1 MSQEIDK
8 RVVEMQFDNKQFEKN
23 VQTSLG
29 TIEKLKMALNFDGAK
44 GLDSITQ
51 AAKKMDLSNIKSQ
64 TERVQVSFSALQVA
78 GMTMVSELTKSFMN
92 FGKNL
97 WNMSFGQ
104 IKSGG
109 MGRALKIE
117 QADFKMKALVDKM
130 DRFKDD
136 SAAATQYIKEMGEA
150 IDWAVT
156 GTAYGYDSAA
166 SVAAQLMASGHDD
179 VEQMRKD
186 LRAVAGAAAMT
197 GRSYDDMG
205 RIFAAVAGQGRMM
218 GDQLL
223 QFSAGGINAAAT
235 IADYL
240 GKSEKEVREMVSKGM
255 IDFQTFSDA
264 MYDAYGEAAG
274 KADETYAGVLSNVK
288 AQLSRLG
295 QRFAQPYIKNMIP
308 FLQQVKASIK
318 QISATLAP
326 IAERWDKL
334 FGKITTWGAKVLK
347 SINYQ
352 KFTVVFRGIEN
363 LVWGVVIVLHTLKE
377 AFEEVFPPKTANEI
391 MEAAYAFERFTE
403 NILPTKEAV
412 AGLRGVFTALLAPFK
427 IVLKLFSTLSKY
439 IQPVIVAVLKIVYAF
454 VSVFEILEPLALGLL
469 DFIDRMG
476 ILEGVINFVTT
487 AMIYCAVALRVLVE
501 LFVEFVKKVA
511 YSERLQRIADTLK
524 NMGYVIATYLVRA
537 LTYVLE
543 IIDGIFTR
551 LNNAS
556 SGTTFFDQMIN
567 NATLLW
573 NVVVSLGESFAYWLN
588 TADSAQGMNA
598 IVSFFKEL
606 GKLIGNFFTGKDVS
620 QNINGMA
627 DALGN
632 LRERIKEMWEQFKVA
647 WDGINKGEI
656 IMMLFAVTILAIS
669 MALKHLI
676 DNVSTFVIKMTDIPG
691 ILKDIR
697 KAIQNIGNFAG
708 PAQTILA
715 FSLAV
720 AVITNALVT
729 LSNISDQDALKRS
742 AIILG
747 SLGAGMLA
755 FVLALEIF
763 SKKINRGTEEVID
776 RSALNL
782 LAITGSMVA
791 LVLSLKILAEL
802 KTSTEDMVRSIGAI
816 IVLMGS
822 LILAMKLL
830 TKFVPE
836 IKGGSIAFL
845 TFAAGTLILVK
856 AIQIL
861 DKIPLEHI
869 TESLSGLAT
878 VLIGFG
884 FAVGLAGK
892 ASGWASL
899 AIMAF
904 TTSLVVLMG
913 LFLILAY
920 IPYDII
926 ANAVEKAKAIF
937 EAFIPL
943 IMTVGIATKLA
954 GKGKLGGNLWAV
966 ILSLTAFFG
975 VFIAF
980 TKLISNADAWD
991 AIAVMTVY
999 ISIISVFLA
1008 VLVFIESKISEAAR
1022 NSREVLRNANQAE
1035 ATFAGLSK
1043 VLIAIGIAMLSIGLA
1058 AKLMEKVPQE
1068 TLRSIGWY
1076 LTAILVTIAGMEA
1089 MFLYANGSNKSKAG
1103 IFNLLS
1109 IISGIGLIIGALVAL
1124 QWADE
1129 TKLVIAATAISICM
1143 LSLAMMIAAI
1153 SGIKEVTVN
1162 KAVKSI
1168 PMISVLVLSLGGL
1181 AVAIAYSMVIMRS
1194 AFENLDS
1201 TTTNNMLYAMGAG
1214 LMGLVALLTVL
1225 LLFVHVTKRYFKSTD
1240 LLAVSGAMLLMSSVY
1255 AVIGASMLIMRKAF
1269 KGTSANATAAMLIHS
1284 LVLFAALTG
1293 AMIALGIL
1301 GSTLE
1306 SPTDLLKIS
1315 ASMVAMGAVFS
1326 EIGAAFLILKQAFDQ
1341 VPIATMDKMFADLAL
1356 LFLGMMAAL
1365 ILLGLLST
1373 KIKAIDYIL
1382 IGAAMNL
1389 LALSII
1395 EIAGA
1400 FAILKHSGASPD
1412 EITAYAIAFGI
1423 FLAATAAISAVLGYF
1438 APAAI
1443 GLIALGTAFLFIGNA
1458 VKNIGTGILDV
1469 ANAVQILGSVSS
1481 EEMDQFIENTKTF
1494 FSRFDEIADALNKG
1508 FPAMEAAIR
1517 MHLIDLGLLIGEFIG
1532 LITAAGI
1539 AAFVQALYENID
1551 VILKGIALI
1560 LGVIVDWLQ
1569 LPETQELIYNAFKVL
1584 ADSAISALDGL
1595 LETLTGIP
1603 NLIRD
1608 IIGAA
1613 EGSTNGEDLIAG
1625 ARQAYEEW
1633 FKDKNYGDYDKW
1645 KSTYKTV
1652 MEELAEYSKI
1662 PFNEMTTKQQEAYK
1676 ELVQWSDKLQ
1686 QEAVTN
1692 NFFLDLPEVFNST
1705 DDKVTRSY
1713 MRMFREVYQL
1723 LGENDDAFDNYLTSL
1738 YAYGDEL
1745 NRIPDDFAYGRIYDS
1760 IKNGDLFWDK
1770 EFDNIKEF
1778 DNRTDEA
1785 QQKIQQMLDAFYNY
1799 DAVGKANLALEYDL
1813 DYLDNYLK
1821 TISNDYKDVET
1832 LHNIIGGFKYD
1843 AQWDM
1848 LSKSIEDQLN
1858 KDIQES
1864 KYTIEEAELALEK
1877 FHLSGTYDVDDLG
1890 IHFRRA
1896 AENAESIGYSFEK
1909 SVGESIEDTTTRSE
1923 KSLDNFVN
1931 STSTL
1936 ADRMAEP
1943 FNKANE
1949 AYAGVGLYIE
1959 RHPVR
1964 PRVDAAGLHLLN
1976 SEVQLTNAKLKGLTK
1991 NSTTTAM
1998 YGLSTMK
2005 GLGKAAVIAKGD
2017 ISSVNGK
2024 IDDTADSTDDA
2035 TKAVDDF
2042 NNAADYLTSKKSEV
2056 LDYFNTWING
2066 ARQVSPALDKA
2077 LSSVDQ
2083 YLGKVNDSNQS
2094 AWTSDQWREYG
2105 MEDVRKDLANG
2116 QWYYA
2121 HRYEVEGYKDI
2132 EAYVNA
2138 KSHYGKDVGY
2148 NIMGWL
2154 EEQAEKAKESVKDY
2168 LPNVDDLTGSLDNLS
2183 DSASDAADETDK
2195 LGDSIKSTL
2204 DVFTEFN
2211 DEAKISSRE
2220 IFKNFES
2227 QIDGIKKWQSELEV
2241 LATRGMNQN
2250 FLKELA
2256 DEGPA
2261 AYDKIHAFYTMSS
2274 NELALFNRMYA
2285 EKLVLQDDT
2294 ADHIR
2299 QSFVDAGIMLQD
2311 EADVMAKSIGD
2322 RYDAAV
2328 LKAQAE
2334 AASKKNG
2341 QMTAATKK
2349 RLAQM
2354 YAEIEKYQAD
2364 TEFIEKWYDSNAAIG
2379 ETAGEAIATT
2389 AEETLNN
2396 TIIGTAAYKEAGK
2409 EMVELIGEGI
2419 ISASPDIIKGMEDLG
2434 KASMETLRA
2443 SLEFEKVLEPIN
2455 QFRSSVYEQ
2464 VESSLKLFDEVKQK
2478 TEKEEK
2484 ESQISATQMLYNMA
2498 ENTKKI
2504 GRWATNLKTLAAKG
2518 MSEGLLDELRK
2529 LGPEGADKVD
2539 AFMRMTSDQLKKA
2552 NSLYDSSTNLAG
2564 YVSDKL
2570 TSTYAE
2576 QGFAMSLGLKK
2587 GINEGKNDILAQM
2600 YEIGLESSE
2609 GFKNGIDPDAAK
2621 QAMELLGSNTLAK
2634 LCQVLDINS
2643 PSRETYAIGVN
2654 TVLGLK
2660 NGIEDPEAVG
2670 ELMNAIADFGLKIK
2684 QAYKENTGDKYLN
2697 HPDILSEDAYEPV
2710 IRPLVDMSGVEA
2722 GINSFFANR
2731 QFSLSGTISN
2741 AMAAQNKGPSA
2752 DAIMITTAVKELG
2765 SRVDR
2770 LNNSVNELRQGQAE
2784 TRNAIRGIDI
2794 RLDTG
2799 ALVGGIVNQMDSA
2812 LGSKAVRVKRR
2823 KG

>member
-1 MSQEIDK
+1 MSVEIDK
-8 RVVEMQFDNKQFEKN
+8 RVVEMQFDNKQFERN
-23 VQTSLG
+23 VQTSLS
-29 TIEKLKMALNFDGAK
+29 TLDKLKMALNFDGAK

-51 AAKKMDLSNIKSQ
+51 AAKKMDLSNITNQ

-136 SAAATQYIKEMGEA
+136 SAAATQYIKEMGDA

-179 VEQMRKD
+179 VEKMRKD

-240 GKSEKEVREMVSKGM
+240 GKSEKEVRDMVSKGK

-264 MYDAYGEAAG
+264 MYEAYGEAAG

-326 IAERWDKL
+326 VAERWDKL
-334 FGKITTWGAKVLK
+334 FGKITTWGANVLK

-363 LVWGVVIVLHTLKE
+363 LIWGVVIVLHTLKE
-377 AFEEVFPPKTANEI
+377 AFKEVFPPKTANEI

-412 AGLRGVFTALLAPFK
+412 AGLKGLFTALLAPFK

-439 IQPVIVAVLKIVYAF
+439 IQPVIVAALKIVYAF

-469 DFIDRMG
+469 DFIDSMG

-511 YSERLQRIADTLK
+511 YSERLQRIVDTLK
-524 NMGYVIATYLVRA
+524 NMGYVIATYLVEA
-537 LTYVLE
+537 LTYVLS
-543 IIDGIFTR
+543 IIDGIFAR

-556 SGTTFFDQMIN
+556 GGTTFFDQLIN

-573 NVVVSLGESFAYWLN
+573 NVIVSLGESFAYWLN

-627 DALGN
+627 DALGK
-632 LRERIKEMWEQFKVA
+632 LKDRIKEMWEQFKAA
-647 WDGINKGEI
+647 WDSIDKGEV
-656 IMMLFAVTILAIS
+656 IMLLFAVTILSVS

-676 DNVSTFVIKMTDIPG
+676 DNIATFAIKMADIPG
-691 ILKDIR
+691 ILKDLREAIR
-697 KAIQNIGNFAG
+697 NIGNFAG

-715 FSLAV
+715 FSVAV
-720 AVITNALVT
+720 AVITNALIT
-729 LSNISDQDALKRS
+729 LSNVSDQDALKRS

-763 SKKINRGTEEVID
+763 SKKIDRGTEEVID

-791 LVLSLKILAEL
+791 LVLSLKMLVEL
-802 KTSTEDMVRSIGAI
+802 KASTEDMVRSIGAI

-836 IKGGSIAFL
+836 LKGGSIAFL
-845 TFAAGTLILVK
+845 AFAAGTLVLVK

-884 FAVGLAGK
+884 FAIGLAGK

-913 LFLILAY
+913 MFLVLAF

-926 ANAVEKAKAIF
+926 TNAVEKAKAIF

-943 IMTVGIATKLA
+943 IMIVGIATRLA
-954 GKGKLGGNLWAV
+954 GKGELGGNLWAI

-975 VFIAF
+975 AFIVF
-980 TKLISNADAWD
+980 TKLVNTADAWG
-991 AIAVMTVY
+991 ALAVMTVY

-1008 VLVFIESKISEAAR
+1008 VLVFIESKISESAR
-1022 NSREVLRNANQAE
+1022 KSRDVLRNANQAE

-1043 VLIAIGIAMLSIGLA
+1043 VLTAIGVAMLGIGLA
-1058 AKLMEKVPQE
+1058 AKLMAKVPPE
-1068 TLRSIGWY
+1068 TLKSIGWY

-1089 MFLYANGSNKSKAG
+1089 MYLYADGTNKSKAG

-1109 IISGIGLIIGALVAL
+1109 IISGVGLIIGALVAL

-1129 TKLVIAATAISICM
+1129 TKLVIASTAMSVCM
-1143 LSLAMMIAAI
+1143 LALAVMISAI

-1162 KAVKSI
+1162 KAVKTI
-1168 PMISVLVLSLGGL
+1168 PMISLLVLSLGGL
-1181 AVAIAYSMVIMRS
+1181 AAAIAYSMVIMRG

-1201 TTTNNMLYAMGAG
+1201 TTTNNMFLAMAAGIAG
-1214 LMGLVALLTVL
+1214 LITLMLVL
-1225 LLFVHVTKRYFKSTD
+1225 LVFVRVTRKKFKSKD
-1240 LLAVSGAMLLMSSVY
+1240 LLAVSGAMLLLGSVY

-1269 KGTSANATAAMLIHS
+1269 NKVSDNAMAAMLVWS
-1284 LVLFAALTG
+1284 LVLLAALAG
-1293 AMIALGIL
+1293 VMVALGFLVSYIV
-1301 GSTLE
+1301 
-1306 SPTDLLKIS
+1306 SPTDLLLIS
-1315 ASMVAMGAVFS
+1315 ASMIALGAVFS
-1326 EIGAAFLILKQAFDQ
+1326 EIGAAFLIMKQAFDQ
-1341 VPIATMDKMFADLAL
+1341 VTPATMDEMFRDLSLLFIAMMGTLAL
-1356 LFLGMMAAL
+1356 LGAL
-1365 ILLGLLST
+1365 T
-1373 KIKAIDYIL
+1373 YKIKAIDYIL

-1400 FAILKHSGASPD
+1400 FAILKSSGASPD

-1551 VILKGIALI
+1551 VILKGVALI

-1584 ADSAISALDGL
+1584 ADSALSALDGL
-1595 LETLTGIP
+1595 IEGLTGIP

-1613 EGSTNGEDLIAG
+1613 EGATPGEDLIAG
-1625 ARQAYEEW
+1625 TREAFEEW
-1633 FKDKNYGDYDKW
+1633 FNGDRHDFDKW
-1645 KSTYKTV
+1645 KNTYKAV
-1652 MEELAEYSKI
+1652 IGELAEYSKI
-1662 PFNEMTTKQQEAYK
+1662 PFEEMTDAQRDALKELSGWADELMQEATKNEWYLTLDERLFGLDK
-1676 ELVQWSDKLQ
+1676 KSDITKSYVRMFSEIYESLDKD
-1686 QEAVTN
+1686 QEA
-1692 NFFLDLPEVFNST
+1692 FDRFL
-1705 DDKVTRSY
+1705 
-1713 MRMFREVYQL
+1713 M
-1723 LGENDDAFDNYLTSL
+1723 SL
-1738 YAYGDEL
+1738 YAYGDEIERL
-1745 NRIPDDFAYGRIYDS
+1745 PNNSNVHTSYIEDIYGSNDFWDNQFYHVKEFEGKADEAKTYIQ
-1760 IKNGDLFWDK
+1760 DLFNTRVLN
-1770 EFDNIKEF
+1770 DNM
-1778 DNRTDEA
+1778 DYGL
-1785 QQKIQQMLDAFYNY
+1785 QS
-1799 DAVGKANLALEYDL
+1799 DL
-1813 DYLDNYLK
+1813 DYLGKYLK
-1821 TISNDYKDVET
+1821 TISQDYQDIATLQDLISGNIHDNQYNMLTSRIEET
-1832 LHNIIGGFKYD
+1832 I
-1843 AQWDM
+1843 
-1848 LSKSIEDQLN
+1848 N
-1858 KDIQES
+1858 KDIENS
-1864 KYTIEEAELALEK
+1864 KYTIQDAEDALKK
-1877 FHLSGTYDVDDLG
+1877 FNLSGTYYIDDLG
-1890 IHFRRA
+1890 IHFRRS
-1896 AENAESIGYSFEK
+1896 AEDAESIGYSFE
-1909 SVGESIEDTTTRSE
+1909 DANTRSE
-1923 KSLDNFVN
+1923 KSFDNFVN
-1931 STSTL
+1931 NFVNNTSTL

-1943 FNKANE
+1943 FNKVNE
-1949 AYAGVGLYIE
+1949 AYAGVGTYIA

-1964 PRVDAAGLHLLN
+1964 PRVDAAGIHLLN
-1976 SEVQLTNAKLKGLTK
+1976 SEVQLTNAKLKGLTQ
-1991 NSTTTAM
+1991 NSTTTAI

-2005 GLGKAAVIAKGD
+2005 GLGKAAIIAKGD
-2017 ISSVNGK
+2017 ISSVNSK
-2024 IDDTADSTDDA
+2024 LDDTADSTDD
-2035 TKAVDDF
+2035 TTEAVDDF
-2042 NNAADYLTSKKSEV
+2042 NNAVDELTSRTPGIR
-2056 LDYFNTWING
+2056 DFFNTFING
-2066 ARQVSPALDKA
+2066 ARQASPALDKA
-2077 LSSVDQ
+2077 LNTVDQ
-2083 YLGKVNDSNQS
+2083 YLGKVNDSNRS
-2094 AWTSDQWREYG
+2094 AWTSDQWRDYG

-2138 KSHYGKDVGY
+2138 NSHYGKDVGY
-2148 NIMGWL
+2148 DIMGWI
-2154 EEQAEKAKESVKDY
+2154 EEKANEAKESLKDF
-2168 LPNVDDLTGSLDNLS
+2168 LPNVDDLTGSLDDFT
-2183 DSASDAADETDK
+2183 DSASDAAEETDK

-2211 DEAKISSRE
+2211 TEAKTSSRT

-2227 QIDGIKKWQSELEV
+2227 QIDGIKKWQGELEE

-2299 QSFVDAGIMLQD
+2299 QSFVDAGIMFQD
-2311 EADVMAKSIGD
+2311 EADAMAKSIGD

-2419 ISASPDIIKGMEDLG
+2419 TSASPDIIKGMEDLG
-2434 KASMETLRA
+2434 KASMETLKA

-2464 VESSLKLFDEVKQK
+2464 VEGSLKLFDEVKQK
-2478 TEKEEK
+2478 TAKEEK

-2498 ENTKKI
+2498 ENAKKI

-2518 MSEGLLDELRK
+2518 MSEGLLEELRK

-2539 AFMRMTSDQLKKA
+2539 AFVRMTSDQLKKA

-2621 QAMELLGSNTLAK
+2621 QAMELLGTNTLVK
-2634 LCQVLDINS
+2634 LCEVLDIHS

-2660 NGIEDPEAVG
+2660 NGIEDPEAVN
-2670 ELMNAIADFGLKIK
+2670 ELMTSIADFGLKIK
-2684 QAYKENTGDKYLN
+2684 EAYKESTDEKYLN
-2697 HPDILSEDAYEPV
+2697 RPDILNEDAYEPV

>member
-23 VQTSLG
+23 VQTSLN
-29 TIEKLKMALNFDGAK
+29 TIDKLKMALNFDGAK

-51 AAKKMDLSNIKSQ
+51 AAKKMDLSNITTQ
-64 TERVQVSFSALQVA
+64 TDKVQVSFSALQVA

-92 FGKNL
+92 FGRNL
-97 WNMSFGQ
+97 WNISFGQ
-104 IKSGG
+104 MKSGG
-109 MGRALKIE
+109 MARALKIE
-117 QADFKMKALVDKM
+117 QANFKMAALAKNI
-130 DRFKDD
+130 KGIGDD
-136 SAAATQYIKEMGEA
+136 AEKTTALLDAMGES
-150 IDWAVT
+150 IDKAVT

-166 SVAAQLMASGHDD
+166 NVASQLMASGLTDA
-179 VEQMRKD
+179 EKMYTY
-186 LRAVAGAAAMT
+186 LRGIAGAAAMT
-197 GRSYDDMG
+197 GRTFDDIG
-205 RIFAAVAGQGRMM
+205 NIFSTVSSNGKLMTM
-218 GDQLL
+218 QLR
-223 QFSAGGINAAAT
+223 QFSAAGLNVSAT
-235 IADYL
+235 LAHQL
-240 GKSEKEVREMVSKGM
+240 GKTEEQINEMVTKGK
-255 IDFQTFSDA
+255 IGFEDFAQA
-264 MYDAYGEAAG
+264 MYDAFGESAG
-274 KADETYAGVLSNVK
+274 KADDTYAGVLSNVK

-295 QRFAQPYIKNMIP
+295 QRFAVPYIENMIP
-308 FLQQVKASIK
+308 FLQQLKATIK
-318 QISATLAP
+318 EISATLDP
-326 IAERWDKL
+326 IAKRWDKL
-334 FGKITTWGAKVLK
+334 FGKITTWGASILK

-377 AFEEVFPPKTANEI
+377 AFKEVFPPKTANEI

-412 AGLRGVFTALLAPFK
+412 AGLKGLFTALLAPFK
-427 IVLKLFSTLSKY
+427 IVLKVFSTLSKY
-439 IQPVIVAVLKIVYAF
+439 MQPVIVAALKIVYAF

-511 YSERLQRIADTLK
+511 YSERLQRIVDTLK
-524 NMGYVIATYLVRA
+524 DMGYVIATYLVMA

-543 IIDGIFTR
+543 IIDGLFAR

-556 SGTTFFDQMIN
+556 GGTTFFDQLIN
-567 NATLLW
+567 NAILLW
-573 NVVVSLGESFAYWLN
+573 NVIVSLGESFAYWLN

-627 DALGN
+627 DALGK
-632 LRERIKEMWEQFKVA
+632 LKDRIKEMWEKFKAA
-647 WDGINKGEI
+647 WDGIDKGEV
-656 IMMLFAVTILAIS
+656 IMLLFAVTILSIS

-676 DNVSTFVIKMTDIPG
+676 DNIATFAIKMADIPG
-691 ILKDIR
+691 ILKDLR
-697 KAIQNIGNFAG
+697 EAIKNIGNFAG

-715 FSLAV
+715 FSVAV
-720 AVITNALVT
+720 AVITNALIT
-729 LSNISDQDALKRS
+729 LSNVSDQDALKRS

-755 FVLALEIF
+755 FVLALKIF
-763 SKKINRGTEEVID
+763 SKKIDRGTEEVID

-791 LVLSLKILAEL
+791 LVLSLKMLVEL
-802 KTSTEDMVRSIGAI
+802 KASTEDMVRSIGAI

-836 IKGGSIAFL
+836 LKGGSIAFL
-845 TFAAGTLILVK
+845 AFAAGTLVLVK

-884 FAVGLAGK
+884 FAIGLAGK
-892 ASGWASL
+892 ASGWAAF

-913 LFLILAY
+913 MFLVLAY

-926 ANAVEKAKAIF
+926 TNAVEKAKAIF

-975 VFIAF
+975 AFIVF
-980 TKLISNADAWD
+980 TKLVNTADAWG
-991 AIAVMTVY
+991 ALAVMTVY

-1008 VLVFIESKISEAAR
+1008 VLVFIESKISESAR
-1022 NSREVLRNANQAE
+1022 KSREVLRNANQAE

-1043 VLIAIGIAMLSIGLA
+1043 VLIAIGVAMLGIGLA
-1058 AKLMEKVPQE
+1058 AKLMAKVPPE
-1068 TLRSIGWY
+1068 TLKSIGWY

-1089 MFLYANGSNKSKAG
+1089 MYLYADGTNKSKAG

-1129 TKLVIAATAISICM
+1129 TKLVIASTAMSVCM
-1143 LSLAMMIAAI
+1143 LALAVMISAI

-1162 KAVKSI
+1162 KAIKTI
-1168 PMISVLVLSLGGL
+1168 PMISLLVLSLGGL
-1181 AVAIAYSMVIMRS
+1181 AAAIAYSMVIMRS

-1201 TTTNNMLYAMGAG
+1201 TTTSNMFSAMGAG

-1240 LLAVSGAMLLMSSVY
+1240 LLAVSGSMLLMSSVY
-1255 AVIGASMLIMRKAF
+1255 AVIGASMLIMRNAF

-1293 AMIALGIL
+1293 AMIALGVLASI
-1301 GSTLE
+1301 LE

-1315 ASMVAMGAVFS
+1315 ASMVAMGAVFA

-1341 VPIATMDKMFADLAL
+1341 VPAATMDKMFADLAL

-1400 FAILKHSGASPD
+1400 FAILKRSGASPD

-1443 GLIALGTAFLFIGNA
+1443 GLIALGAAFLFIGNA

-1532 LITAAGI
+1532 LITAVGI

-1551 VILKGIALI
+1551 VILKGVALI

-1569 LPETQELIYNAFKVL
+1569 LHETQELIYNAFKAL
-1584 ADSAISALDGL
+1584 ADSALSALDGL
-1595 LETLTGIP
+1595 IEGLTGIP

-1613 EGSTNGEDLIAG
+1613 EGATPGEDLVFA
-1625 ARQAYEEW
+1625 AREAFTEW
-1633 FKDKNYGDYDKW
+1633 TNADTHNFDMW

-1652 MEELAEYSKI
+1652 MQELAEYSKI
-1662 PFNEMTTKQQEAYK
+1662 PFNEMTTEQQKAYK
-1676 ELVQWSDKLQ
+1676 ELIGWSDQLM
-1686 QEAVTN
+1686 QEAANSKWYLT
-1692 NFFLDLPEVFNST
+1692 FFERIDGEDEAGDIT
-1705 DDKVTRSY
+1705 KSY
-1713 MRMFREVYQL
+1713 MRMFNEIYQY
-1723 LGENDDAFDNYLTSL
+1723 LGEDQEAFDRLLTGL
-1738 YAYGDEL
+1738 YAYGDEVD
-1745 NRIPDDFAYGRIYDS
+1745 RIAEISMVPSPNDYNIYDS
-1760 IKNGDLFWDK
+1760 GHFWQRQ
-1770 EFDNIKEF
+1770 FNNIEAYELKAES
-1778 DNRTDEA
+1778 A
-1785 QQKIQQMLDAFYNY
+1785 QQKIQQMQDDFYNY
-1799 DAVGKANLALEYDL
+1799 DAVGKANLAVEYDL
-1813 DYLDNYLK
+1813 SYLDKYLK
-1821 TISNDYKDVET
+1821 DISNNYKNVET

-1843 AQWDM
+1843 SQWDM
-1848 LSKSIEDQLN
+1848 LSKNIEDQLN

-1864 KYTIEEAELALEK
+1864 KYSIEEAKLALEK
-1877 FHLSGTYDVDDLG
+1877 FNLSGTYYTDDLG

-1896 AENAESIGYSFEK
+1896 AEDAESIGDSFE
-1909 SVGESIEDTTTRSE
+1909 DTSARSE
-1923 KSLDNFVN
+1923 KSFDNFVN
-1931 STSTL
+1931 NSLNNTNTV
-1936 ADRMAEP
+1936 ADQMIES
-1943 FNKANE
+1943 FGKANE
-1949 AYAGVGLYIE
+1949 AYAGVGTYIA

-1976 SEVQLTNAKLKGLTK
+1976 SEVQLTNTKLKGLTQ
-1991 NSTTTAM
+1991 NSTTTAI
-1998 YGLSTMK
+1998 YGMSTMK
-2005 GLGKAAVIAKGD
+2005 GLDKAAVIARGD
-2017 ISSVNGK
+2017 ISSVDSK
-2024 IDDTADSTDDA
+2024 LDDTADSTDD
-2035 TKAVDDF
+2035 TTEAVDDF
-2042 NNAADYLTSKKSEV
+2042 NNSVDEMTSMKDAV
-2056 LDYFNTWING
+2056 RDFFNTFING
-2066 ARQVSPALDKA
+2066 DRQVSHTLDKA

-2083 YLGKVNDSNQS
+2083 YLGKVKDSNKS

-2138 KSHYGKDVGY
+2138 NSHYGKDVGY
-2148 NIMGWL
+2148 DIMGWI
-2154 EEQAEKAKESVKDY
+2154 EEKAEKAKESLKDF
-2168 LPNVDDLTGSLDNLS
+2168 LPSVDDLTGSLDNLS

-2211 DEAKISSRE
+2211 TEAKTSSRE

-2227 QIDGIKKWQSELEV
+2227 QIDGIKKWQGELEA

-2250 FLKELA
+2250 FIKELA

-2299 QSFVDAGIMLQD
+2299 QSFVDAGIMFQD
-2311 EADVMAKSIGD
+2311 EADAMAKSIGD

-2419 ISASPDIIKGMEDLG
+2419 TSASPDIIKGMEDLG
-2434 KASMETLRA
+2434 KASMETLKA

-2464 VESSLKLFDEVKQK
+2464 VEGSLKLFDEVKQK
-2478 TEKEEK
+2478 TAKEEK

-2539 AFMRMTSDQLKKA
+2539 AFVRMTSDQLKKA
-2552 NSLYDSSTNLAG
+2552 NSYYNSSTNLAG

-2600 YEIGLESSE
+2600 YEIGTESSE

-2621 QAMELLGSNTLAK
+2621 QAMELLGGNTLSK

-2670 ELMNAIADFGLKIK
+2670 ELMNSIADFGLKIK
-2684 QAYKENTGDKYLN
+2684 EAYKETADEKYIN
-2697 HPDILSEDAYEPV
+2697 RPDILSEDAYEPV
-2710 IRPLVDMSGVEA
+2710 IRPLVDMSGVES
-2722 GINSFFANR
+2722 GIASFFANR